1 MIKISSFNRFINGR
15 STVSRSPGN
24 GFSSQ
29 LCRTA
34 LFALALF
41 LSALTFTVGQSLSTN
56 LSFPQFNSSYLSGTP
71 INLQATATTPAG
83 TTITKVEFYFATDFF
98 SSGLTNP
105 TNGTKIGEDETAPY
119 SIVWTAPTVPATGR
133 SYQVRAV
140 VTNSAGTAA
149 IQSGTGYTGISL
161 YPTNYVSTRNWY
173 VSAAA
178 SASNTAGTEALPFNT
193 IQKAAD
199 RVAPGDTVFVMAGR
213 YTGTGINIVG
223 IQRTGTPSRSIV
235 FMPYRTDKPIVAL
248 GNNNFNGIN
257 VLPAGAYIKIQGF
270 EVIGNNANITLD
282 QAKQQP
288 GACEGPNPTATPI
301 ARFNGSGIAT
311 DGRRGGNLRPH
322 HIVIANNNVHD
333 CAGGGIISI
342 ETDYLTVENNIT
354 ANTSWYTVYGTSGI
368 SILNAWNFDNNTA
381 VPRMIFRN
389 NRSFGNILKI
399 AWNIGGTGTN
409 CRFFDGNGIILDNNK
424 AVDPNR
430 PTVVKNALG
439 DYTGK
444 FLVENNLCY
453 QNGGRGINVNYSDN
467 ATIINNTTYQN
478 GVSDG
483 PFGVGIESEFIAQG
497 SNNIRVYNNIFYGRP
512 GERVTEVNSSTIAHN
527 NNLTF
532 EGTGTPFFSGN
543 QNITGK
549 DPLFAN
555 AAEGDFQLSANS
567 PALNAGSSASDQYS
581 AKDIL
586 GVDRPQGAGVDIG
599 AFERQADAPT
609 PGSFAITGVTTV
621 SCSTISAGL
630 RSVSFTPQYAGLNSQ
645 PVSFSVVNE
654 LSPTTNPG
662 PYTLTL
668 YTDNPTITLKAVQ
681 QGTAQEVTFSYDWL
695 AACTGNSNGTSFA
708 ITGVTTASCS
718 TVSAGLRSVRFTP
731 QYSGLNSQP
740 VSFSVVN
747 ELSPTTSPGPYTL
760 NLYTDNPTVTLK
772 ATQTGTVGEAS
783 FSYNWL
789 VACSN
794 GSGRIGADELRNQ
807 LAIRLLENPV
817 REQVVAEITGVNGQ
831 SLQLQLID
839 SNGRLMESR
848 SVEQGSA
855 VERHVFDLRRQ
866 ATGMML
872 LRVSTN
878 RQTAT
883 VKVLK
888 Q

>member
-1 MIKISSFNRFINGR
+1 MIKISSFNRFITLHPTLNR
-15 STVSRSPGN
+15 LLGN
-24 GFSSQ
+24 GFSSDFG
-29 LCRTA
+29 RTG
-34 LFALALF
+34 LLALALF
-41 LSALTFTVGQSLSTN
+41 LSALTAAIAQSLSTS

-98 SSGLTNP
+98 SSGFTNP
-105 TNGTKIGEDETAPY
+105 TNGTKIGESLTAPY
-119 SIVWTAPTVPATGR
+119 SVTWTAPTVTGAR
-133 SYQVRAV
+133 NYQVRAV
-140 VTNSAGTAA
+140 VTNSASATA
-149 IQSGTGYTGISL
+149 IQSGTGYAGISV
-161 YPTNYVSTRNWY
+161 YSTNYVSTRNWY

-178 SASNTAGTEALPFNT
+178 SATNTAGTEALPLNT

-213 YTGTGINIVG
+213 YTGTGINVVG

-270 EVIGNNANITLD
+270 EVIGNNANITLA
-282 QAKQQP
+282 QAQQQP

-301 ARFNGSGIAT
+301 ARFNGTGIAT

-322 HIVIANNNVHD
+322 HIIIANNNVHD

-389 NRSFGNILKI
+389 NRSFGNILKV

-444 FLVENNLCY
+444 FLIENNLCY

-483 PFGVGIESEFIAQG
+483 GPGIGIESEFIAQG
-497 SNNIRVYNNIFYGRP
+497 SNNIRVYNNIFYGRS
-512 GERVTEVNSSTIAHN
+512 GEKVTEVNSSTIAHN

-532 EGTGTPFFSGN
+532 KGTGTPFFSGN

-555 AAEGDFQLSANS
+555 AAEGDFQLLANS
-567 PALNAGSSASDQYS
+567 PALNAGSAAPDQYS
-581 AKDIL
+581 LKDIL

-599 AFERQADAPT
+599 AFERQADPPA

-621 SCSTISAGL
+621 SCQTVSAGL
-630 RSVSFTPQYAGLNSQ
+630 RSVSFTPQYAGLSGQ

-654 LSPTTNPG
+654 LASTTNPG
-662 PYTLTL
+662 PYTLSL

-695 AACTGNSNGTSFA
+695 AACVGNNNGTSFA
-708 ITGVTTASCS
+708 ITGVTTVSCS
-718 TVSAGLRSVRFTP
+718 TVSAGLRSVSFTP
-731 QYSGLNSQP
+731 QYTGVSGQP
-740 VSFSVVN
+740 ISFSVVN
-747 ELSPTTSPGPYTL
+747 ELSPTTNPGPYTL

-772 ATQTGTVGEAS
+772 ATQTGTSNEVTY
-783 FSYNWL
+783 SYNWL
-789 VACSN
+789 SACSN
-794 GSGRIGADELRNQ
+794 GSGRLGVDESPSR
-807 LAIRLLENPV
+807 LALRLLGNPV
-817 REQVVAEITGVNGQ
+817 RDQVVVEITGAPGQ
-831 SLQLQLID
+831 LLQLQLTD
-839 SNGRLMESR
+839 SKGRTLESR
-848 SVEQGSA
+848 TIEQGATVEQQI
-855 VERHVFDLRRQ
+855 FDLRRQ
-866 ATGMML
+866 ASGLVL

-878 RQTAT
+878 RQTAA